1 MYVVSVFIPGRPY
14 GSLETSVVE
23 MEWDSEKAS
32 TPWFSLYVVVT
43 SPRSYKNNQ
52 VVLAEFK

>member
-1 MYVVSVFIPGRPY
+1 MYVVSLFVLGNPY

-23 MEWDSEKAS
+23 MEWDPEKGS

-43 SPRSYKNNQ
+43 SPMPYENNQ
-52 VVLAEFK
+52 IVLAEFK